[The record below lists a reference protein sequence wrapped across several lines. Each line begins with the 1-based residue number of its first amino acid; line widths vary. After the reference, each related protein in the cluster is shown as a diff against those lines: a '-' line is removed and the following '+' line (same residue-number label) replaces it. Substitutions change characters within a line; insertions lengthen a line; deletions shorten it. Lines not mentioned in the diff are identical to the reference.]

1 MYANEYTNLRIIKVI
16 CGIFGLIFMRHF
28 IYIFNILFLINI
40 TPANSQCNGY
50 ESLCSKKYD
59 EVAYL
64 TTHNAYSSFE
74 DGFYLPNQN
83 LNVSS
88 QLSQGVR
95 AFMLDVYSEDDLLVL
110 YHGVADLGTALFE
123 DVLNEFRTFIN
134 ENPNEVITLIL
145 EDYSS
150 ISKLSDALFASGII
164 EYLYEYDEVYGWPSL
179 QEMIDLDKRIV
190 LFSDNEVQ
198 NPPSWF
204 HFLWEHAVE
213 THFSNQSIDDFSC
226 NLNRG
231 DEQNSLFI
239 LNHFITNF
247 PLVLSDLELYYE
259 QVEEVN
265 SNPYFINRVYDCA
278 LEVDKFPNFITVDFY
293 DVGDCMQ
300 VVNIINQLPEYNTK
314 ETEEQNMIFPNP
326 SNGLIH
332 LNLADI
338 DIRSPLRITN
348 IQGEEIRADF
358 KLEKINRDF
367 RLNLSSLNKG
377 LYFLQIGDNISPI
390 LLIN

>member
-1 MYANEYTNLRIIKVI
+1 MRLLFFNLS
-16 CGIFGLIFMRHF
+16 IFFFGFVARSI
-28 IYIFNILFLINI
+28 
-40 TPANSQCNGY
+40 SQCNGY
-50 ESLCSKKYD
+50 ESLCSKKYN

-64 TTHNAYSSFE
+64 TTHNSYSSFE

-83 LNVSS
+83 LNISS

-95 AFMLDVYSEDDLLVL
+95 AFMLDIYSEDDLLVL
-110 YHGVADLGTALFE
+110 YHGVADLGSALFE
-123 DVLNEFRTFIN
+123 DVLNEFRTFID

-164 EYLYEYDEVYGWPSL
+164 ENLYEYDEFYGWPTL
-179 QEMIDLDKRIV
+179 QEMIVLDKRIV

-213 THFSNQSIDDFSC
+213 THFNNESIDDFSC

-231 DEQNSLFI
+231 EEQNPLFI

-247 PLVLSDLELYYE
+247 PLVLGNLELYYD

-278 LEVDKFPNFITVDFY
+278 IELDKFPNFITVDFY

-300 VVNIINQLPEYNTK
+300 VVNILNELPEYNTK
-314 ETEEQNMIFPNP
+314 ETEDKNIIFPNP
-326 SNGLIH
+326 CNGLIH
-332 LNLADI
+332 LNIADI
-338 DIRSPLRITN
+338 DIRKPLRITD
-348 IQGEEIRADF
+348 IQGKEIRVDF
-358 KLEKINRDF
+358 TLEKINRDF

-377 LYFLQIGDNISPI
+377 LYFLQIGDNSSSII
-390 LLIN
+390 LID